1 MMCPGDHGGR
11 GVLPQVVR
19 EASEDTRLNDRQEPA
34 VWRSGAAV
42 LHRGTSKSKA
52 FRREKTWSDQGTE
65 SRPGGWSR

>member
-1 MMCPGDHGGR
+1 MMCHGAHGWH
-11 GVLPQVVR
+11 GVLPQAVR
-19 EASEDTRLNDRQEPA
+19 EASEHTRLNERKEPA

-52 FRREKTWSDQGTE
+52 FRTEKAWSDQGTE